1 VTKINIYFIAEESY
15 MYNFFCFTDGLILT
29 NGLAMIF
36 RILEFNDDLQE
47 SALAFS
53 GSWDMIV
60 FVSCELEIYT
70 LRLEHKLYFV
80 ILKANSL
87 S

>member
-1 VTKINIYFIAEESY
+1 MEGHISEIYVGTLKNKY
-15 MYNFFCFTDGLILT
+15 MIFYCSTILYNFFYFTDGLILT

-53 GSWDMIV
+53 ASWDTIL
-60 FVSCELEIYT
+60 FVGCELKIYT
-70 LRLEHKLYFV
+70 LHLEQK
-80 ILKANSL
+80 
-87 S
+87 